1 MMKLFKKY
9 MVWIVLLLTIGA
21 CISVAQQDDT
31 VEESIVSLPKK
42 VKKRQPAITA
52 SHSKNQVQTPKRH
65 STRQEILE
73 IPLNIFIPYAP
84 QQEMEEEE
92 VIPSEAQMP
101 ANPFTYAGKL
111 FDEDGLI
118 VFLTDGKHNHT
129 VKAGEIINDQWRIKS
144 INPPELLLEY
154 MPLGLVTTMQIG
166 AIN

>member
-21 CISVAQQDDT
+21 CILASQQDDT
-31 VEESIVSLPKK
+31 VEESITLPKTA
-42 VKKRQPAITA
+42 KKRQPALTA
-52 SHSKNQVQTPKRH
+52 PHSKPQVLAAKQQ

-92 VIPSEAQMP
+92 VIPPEAQMP